1 MIAFKPN
8 TPKPAQEGASRPV
21 ASAEQWLGR
30 NDSAKRRLWE
40 RLNPRHRKQLR
51 LLARA
56 LVLHQF
62 HARLPE
68 ELRTRLHALLE
79 EFDRLASRA
88 EQLLIAIKQQRE
100 QKY

>member
-8 TPKPAQEGASRPV
+8 TPKPAQEGAPRPV

-51 LLARA
+51 VLARA
-56 LVLHQF
+56 LVLRQMEG
-62 HARLPE
+62 RLPE
-68 ELRTRLHALLE
+68 DVRLRLRALVEELERL
-79 EFDRLASRA
+79 LARA
-88 EQLLIAIKQQRE
+88 EKLLAELMQTTRRG
-100 QKY
+100 

>member
-8 TPKPAQEGASRPV
+8 TPKPAQEGTARPV

-56 LVLHQF
+56 LVLHQTQG
-62 HARLPE
+62 RLPE
-68 ELRTRLHALLE
+68 ELRRRLQKLVEELERLL
-79 EFDRLASRA
+79 DRSEKLLA
-88 EQLLIAIKQQRE
+88 ELIQTARRS
-100 QKY
+100 

>member
-8 TPKPAQEGASRPV
+8 TPKPAQEGAPRPV

-51 LLARA
+51 LLAHALVLRQTEGHLPQEAQQRLRA
-56 LVLHQF
+56 LVEEF
-62 HARLPE
+62 ERLI
-68 ELRTRLHALLE
+68 TRL
-79 EFDRLASRA
+79 
-88 EQLLIAIKQQRE
+88 EQLLITIAQRRN
-100 QKY
+100 